1 MTKYFINSC
10 DFVAPLFF
18 PQRSS
23 ASHRLWS
30 LHISEP
36 RSQPRQ
42 TPADMTAIKLPDHI
56 FLEVTT
62 GREKENQKGTLDFD
76 GAKHPEAAKSRLVCT
91 LWREAG
97 AFRLKLSPQL
107 SRQ

>member
-18 PQRSS
+18 PQRS
-23 ASHRLWS
+23 ASHCLRS
-30 LHISEP
+30 RHICEP
-36 RSQPRQ
+36 RSQSRQ
-42 TPADMTAIKLPDHI
+42 TPADMTAMKLLDHI

-76 GAKHPEAAKSRLVCT
+76 RAKHLEAAKSRLVCR